1 MEKIYESP
9 LQEIY
14 HDSEN
19 SILKN
24 VWKKEDMEFEMTKN
38 EMEKWMEFFNKH
50 NPTRLLTDNQIGQVL
65 IPEIQAWVGGFL
77 FPDIVEKGVMKWA
90 IVSSDE
96 IFSRVSVEQMFDEV
110 ENTEKD
116 EFQQLF
122 FKADDEEKALN
133 WLKE

>member
-9 LQEIY
+9 RQEIY
-14 HDSEN
+14 LDSEN

-65 IPEIQAWVGGFL
+65 VPEIQAWVGGLL

-90 IVSSDE
+90 VVSSDE
-96 IFSRVSVEQMFDEV
+96 IFARVSVEQMFDEV